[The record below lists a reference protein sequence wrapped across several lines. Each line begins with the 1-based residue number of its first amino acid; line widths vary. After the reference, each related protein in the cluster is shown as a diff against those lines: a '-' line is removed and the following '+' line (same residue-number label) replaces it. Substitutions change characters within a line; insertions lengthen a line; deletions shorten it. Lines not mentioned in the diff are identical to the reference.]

1 MSRTLVCILENK
13 ISNLIVLL
21 STMKQ
26 ISVLLGGQVGNLGG
40 VKSVTLG
47 GQVSNLGGVKSVT
60 LGGQVINLGGSS
72 R

>member
-26 ISVLLGGQVGNLGG
+26 ISVLLGGQVSNLGG
-40 VKSVTLG
+40 VKSVILG
-47 GQVSNLGGVKSVT
+47 GQVSNLGG
-60 LGGQVINLGGSS
+60 SS